1 MAAVPPAPV
10 GLPGAVALAA
20 PEIPEDLDYAL
31 TLIGITIPAQRV
43 RIVEREGLTTIA
55 DLGLFQSKE
64 IETMATR
71 YMKLPQLQR
80 IDFGL
85 LRLKRLKAVAHWA
98 RKQKRS
104 NIPVD
109 HHDLT
114 AEVLVEMIEEMNLDE
129 ADYTLSTE
137 KLYPSKFDAKKFKVW
152 KTSYLNYLDSQKGE
166 NGVPLS
172 YVVRPVDVDP
182 ASAVDDQQRLIWSTP
197 LAGAA
202 FTKDNRAVYQIM
214 KSLMLNTEGWA
225 WFQDATESDG

>member
-10 GLPGAVALAA
+10 GPGAAVPVVPL
-20 PEIPEDLDYAL
+20 IPEDLDYAL

-43 RIVEREGLTTIA
+43 RIVEREGLTKID

-109 HHDLT
+109 HNDLT

-137 KLYPSKFDAKKFKVW
+137 SCTPVSLTRRSSKFGK
-152 KTSYLNYLDSQKGE
+152 
-166 NGVPLS
+166 P
-172 YVVRPVDVDP
+172 R
-182 ASAVDDQQRLIWSTP
+182 I
-197 LAGAA
+197 
-202 FTKDNRAVYQIM
+202 
-214 KSLMLNTEGWA
+214 
-225 WFQDATESDG
+225 

>member
-1 MAAVPPAPV
+1 MAAVPPV
-10 GLPGAVALAA
+10 

-31 TLIGITIPAQRV
+31 TLIGMTIPAQRV

-64 IETMATR
+64 IEMMATH
-71 YMKLPQLQR
+71 YMKLPLLQR

-85 LRLKRLKAVAHWA
+85 LCMKRLKAVAHWA
-98 RKQKRS
+98 RKQKWS

-137 KLYPSKFDAKKFKVW
+137 KL
-152 KTSYLNYLDSQKGE
+152 
-166 NGVPLS
+166 
-172 YVVRPVDVDP
+172 
-182 ASAVDDQQRLIWSTP
+182 
-197 LAGAA
+197 
-202 FTKDNRAVYQIM
+202 
-214 KSLMLNTEGWA
+214 
-225 WFQDATESDG
+225 